1 MHGVSDTCGAYY
13 WSPGLERP
21 APGPSRAEP
30 PRGESDSERQLERRE
45 RIRHNVFM
53 YEVWRVRE
61 RACVEFC
68 TFVWLSFLRIEPRPT
83 DARVSTV
90 VASRLD
96 RASTS
101 RYAVRLR
108 GPGRHSRT
116 EHRHRPRESFYLDYN
131 VTLVR
136 GPRPVAERWTLRR
149 GVEDGEYPRRLLLKK
164 ASALGLLSLILPG
177 VRCSAGTRSTRPTS
191 SSEWTY
197 WPVSRS
203 VLALPPPNCRC
214 QRDHAPS
221 ASRPGADALR
231 LAAKADERADDGRC

>member
-21 APGPSRAEP
+21 APGPSRAER

-96 RASTS
+96 RAC
-101 RYAVRLR
+101 LQL
-108 GPGRHSRT
+108 
-116 EHRHRPRESFYLDYN
+116 RHRGMQYDY
-131 VTLVR
+131 
-136 GPRPVAERWTLRR
+136 
-149 GVEDGEYPRRLLLKK
+149 EDQDD
-164 ASALGLLSLILPG
+164 
-177 VRCSAGTRSTRPTS
+177 TRSCLEQSTATD
-191 SSEWTY
+191 
-197 WPVSRS
+197 
-203 VLALPPPNCRC
+203 LAN
-214 QRDHAPS
+214 HS
-221 ASRPGADALR
+221 T
-231 LAAKADERADDGRC
+231 